1 MKKII
6 IKPVIIAFQII
17 LMLLP
22 TAAKAQ
28 YFGRNKPSYQTF
40 KYQIKQTPHF
50 EIHHYLT
57 NDTVM
62 KYFAG
67 WTEEWYRLHQLIFK
81 DTFKTRNPLILYANH
96 ADFQQTNAISSI
108 ISEGTGGVTESLK
121 NRVILPFAPT
131 LYQTDHVLGH
141 ELVHAFQY
149 HKLLKPDS
157 ANHYNINNLPLW
169 MVEGMAEYLSIGS
182 VDANTSMWMRD
193 ALIQKKFPSINDLN
207 NTSEYF
213 PYRYGQALWAF
224 IGKTWGDSIIL
235 PLFEKT
241 AQYGLDGAID
251 SLFHFNEKT
260 LSGMWKTAME
270 NHYGKLM
277 KDTTYKVIGK
287 QIISKKNA
295 GSTNV
300 SPSLSPDGKYI
311 AFFSEKNVFT
321 LDLYLADAQNGK
333 IIKKLSSVNRNQEID
348 DFSFIESGGT
358 WSPDSKQF
366 AFVVYSK
373 GRQKLAIVDVRKA
386 KMKLLEIKGLNS
398 FSNPEWSPDGRYI
411 VVTGLVNGI
420 GDLYLYEVKS
430 GKTEKLTHDLFSNIH
445 PSWSSD
451 GKKIVYSTEYLCG
464 AGSKKFAFHINILDL
479 ETREIKTL
487 DVFPKADNLN
497 PRFSNND
504 QYIYFVSDADGFR
517 NLYKYDLNT
526 DKVFRLTQYMTG
538 ISGITT
544 FSPAISTDRQND
556 LIAYTYYFNG
566 NYEIYTASAT
576 EFNEEGVNGNQVNF
590 DAATLPLLRHLSV
603 NIVDSTLYNRPA
615 VIALSVDSINN
626 LPYRP
631 KLKLDYISNSVG
643 VGISTGPSYN
653 TTDMAGSIYM
663 IFSDM
668 VGNHQIY
675 SSLSLNGE
683 IYDFGGQVAYL
694 NQGRKIKWGASL
706 SHIPY
711 RSGNMFWTID
721 TLKINNTDYIFDNLV
736 LDYIRMFEDNISLF
750 SYYPL
755 TQTRRFEGGISA
767 SWYSYRID
775 RYNNYYDALG
785 YYVGGNRKK
794 LPAPDGI
801 SFQTANIAYVE
812 DDSYFG
818 MTSPLQGH
826 RARYQIERY
835 FGNINLYNAL
845 IDYRR
850 YFFNKPVGLAF
861 RLYHNGLYGKSS
873 QIELASPMYIGYP
886 WLIRGYEQI
895 SVYGGADNVA
905 GYSSLNV
912 NNLVGTRMALVNAEV
927 RIPFSGPKVLA
938 PIKSNIFLT
947 DLNLFLDGGL
957 AWNKGDQIKFK
968 WQPSNF
974 NERIPV
980 WSTGISMRINLF
992 GYLVIEPYYA
1002 IPFQNGGFKNKV
1014 FGINFVPGW

>member
-17 LMLLP
+17 LMLFP

-260 LSGMWKTAME
+260 LSGMWRTAME

-277 KDTTYKVIGK
+277 KDTTYQVIGK

-321 LDLYLADAQNGK
+321 LDLYLADTQSGK
-333 IIKKLSSVNRNQEID
+333 IIKKLSSVNRSQEID

-358 WSPDSKQF
+358 WSPDSKQY

-386 KMKLLEIKGLNS
+386 KMRLLEIKGLNS
-398 FSNPEWSPDGRYI
+398 FSNPEWSPDGKYI
-411 VVTGLVNGI
+411 VVTGLVDGI
-420 GDLYLYEVKS
+420 GDLYLYDIKT

-464 AGSKKFAFHINILDL
+464 AGSKKFAFHINVLDL

-497 PRFSNND
+497 PRFSNDNR
-504 QYIYFVSDADGFR
+504 YVYFLSDADGFR

-526 DKVFRLTQYMTG
+526 DQVSRLTQYMTG

-566 NYEIYTASAT
+566 NYEIYTASAA
-576 EFNEEGVNGNQVNF
+576 EFKEEKVNSNQVNF
-590 DAATLPLLRHLSV
+590 DAATLPLLHHLSV
-603 NIVDSTLYNRPA
+603 NIVDSSLYNRPA
-615 VIALSVDSINN
+615 VLALSVDSIKN

-631 KLKLDYISNSVG
+631 KLQLDYISNSVG

-694 NQGRKIKWGASL
+694 NQGKKIKWGASL

-755 TQTRRFEGGISA
+755 SQTRRFEGGISA

-775 RYNNYYDALG
+775 RYNNYYDAVG

-845 IDYRR
+845 IDYRKY
-850 YFFNKPVGLAF
+850 YFTKPVGFAF

-968 WQPSNF
+968 WQQSNF

>member
-1 MKKII
+1 MKKLIG
-6 IKPVIIAFQII
+6 KTAIIALQII
-17 LMLLP
+17 LMIVP
-22 TAAKAQ
+22 TAGKAQ
-28 YFGRNKPSYQTF
+28 YFGRNKPTYQTF

-50 EIHHYLT
+50 EIHHYLA

-67 WTEEWYRLHQLIFK
+67 WAEEWYNLHQLIFK
-81 DTFKTRNPLILYANH
+81 DTFKIKNPLILYANH

-157 ANHYNINNLPLW
+157 ANHYNMNNLPLW

-193 ALIQKKFPSINDLN
+193 ALIHKKFPSINDLN

-260 LSGMWKTAME
+260 LSGMWRTAME

-277 KDTTYKVIGK
+277 KDTTYQVIGK

-311 AFFSEKNVFT
+311 ALFSEKNVFT
-321 LDLYLADAQNGK
+321 LDLYLADTQSGK
-333 IIKKLSSVNRNQEID
+333 IIKKLSSVNRSQEID

-358 WSPDSKQF
+358 WSPDSKQY

-386 KMKLLEIKGLNS
+386 KMRLLEIKGLNS
-398 FSNPEWSPDGRYI
+398 FSNPEWSPDGKYI
-411 VVTGLVNGI
+411 VVTGLVDGI
-420 GDLYLYEVKS
+420 GDLYLYDIKT

-464 AGSKKFAFHINILDL
+464 TGSKKFAFHINVLDL

-497 PRFSNND
+497 PRFSNDNR
-504 QYIYFVSDADGFR
+504 YVYFLSDADGFR

-526 DKVFRLTQYMTG
+526 DQVFRLTQYMTG

-566 NYEIYTASAT
+566 NYEIYTASAA
-576 EFNEEGVNGNQVNF
+576 EFKEEKVNSNQVNF
-590 DAATLPLLRHLSV
+590 DAATLPLLHHLSV
-603 NIVDSTLYNRPA
+603 NIVDSSLYNRPA
-615 VIALSVDSINN
+615 VLALSVDSIKN

-631 KLKLDYISNSVG
+631 KLQLDYISNSVG

-694 NQGRKIKWGASL
+694 NQGKKIKWGASL

-755 TQTRRFEGGISA
+755 SQTRRFEGGISA

-845 IDYRR
+845 IDYRKY
-850 YFFNKPVGLAF
+850 YFTKPVGFAF

-873 QIELASPMYIGYP
+873 QIELSSPMYIGYP

-968 WQPSNF
+968 WQQSNF

>member
-1 MKKII
+1 MI
-6 IKPVIIAFQII
+6 V
-17 LMLLP
+17 P
-22 TAAKAQ
+22 TAGKAQ
-28 YFGRNKPSYQTF
+28 YFGRNKPTYQTF

-50 EIHHYLT
+50 EIHHYLA

-67 WTEEWYRLHQLIFK
+67 WAEEWYNLHQLIFK
-81 DTFKTRNPLILYANH
+81 DTFKTKNPLILYANH

-157 ANHYNINNLPLW
+157 ANHYNMNNLPLW

-193 ALIQKKFPSINDLN
+193 ALIHKKFPSINDLN

-260 LSGMWKTAME
+260 LSGMWRTAME

-277 KDTTYKVIGK
+277 KDTTYQVIGK

-321 LDLYLADAQNGK
+321 LDLYLADTQSGK
-333 IIKKLSSVNRNQEID
+333 IIKKLSSVNRSQEID

-358 WSPDSKQF
+358 WSPDSKQY

-386 KMKLLEIKGLNS
+386 KMRLLEIKGLNS
-398 FSNPEWSPDGRYI
+398 FSNPEWSPDGKYI
-411 VVTGLVNGI
+411 VVTGLVDGI
-420 GDLYLYEVKS
+420 GDLYLYDIKT

-464 AGSKKFAFHINILDL
+464 TGSKKFAFHINVLDL

-497 PRFSNND
+497 PRFSNDNR
-504 QYIYFVSDADGFR
+504 YVYFLSDADGFR

-526 DKVFRLTQYMTG
+526 DQVFRLTQYMTG

-576 EFNEEGVNGNQVNF
+576 EFKEEKVNSNQVNF
-590 DAATLPLLRHLSV
+590 DAATLPLLHHLSV
-603 NIVDSTLYNRPA
+603 NIVDSSLYNRPA
-615 VIALSVDSINN
+615 VLALSVDSIKN

-631 KLKLDYISNSVG
+631 KLQLDYISNSVG

-694 NQGRKIKWGASL
+694 NQGKKIKWGASL

-755 TQTRRFEGGISA
+755 SQTRRFEGGISA

-845 IDYRR
+845 IDYRKY
-850 YFFNKPVGLAF
+850 YFTKPVGFAF

-968 WQPSNF
+968 WQQSNF

>member
-6 IKPVIIAFQII
+6 IKPVIIALQII
-17 LMLLP
+17 LMLFP

-445 PSWSSD
+445 ASWSSD

-497 PRFSNND
+497 PRFSNNN

-576 EFNEEGVNGNQVNF
+576 EFNEEEVNGNQVNF

-615 VIALSVDSINN
+615 VIALPVDSINN

-631 KLKLDYISNSVG
+631 KIKLDYISNSVG